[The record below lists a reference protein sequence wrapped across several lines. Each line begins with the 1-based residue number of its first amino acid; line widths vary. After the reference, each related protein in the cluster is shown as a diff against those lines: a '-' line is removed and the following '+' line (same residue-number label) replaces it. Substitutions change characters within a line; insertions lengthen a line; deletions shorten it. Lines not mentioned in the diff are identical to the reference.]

1 MIALSE
7 EPRLITK
14 VTSCQDAVEPRSPF
28 HETRIAGRDSGV
40 CHVLVRK
47 RQLFCREKGLL
58 KRLHAVI
65 PERHSNQLG
74 KDLIT
79 LDVDI
84 IGKMRLG
91 VMTGKGGNSF
101 VCNNHR
107 NGESGTDRRRQRAG
121 APVGEQGIGKH
132 VADYPRLF
140 VFDRSTAAL
149 RAYPHSTDT
158 GNVAF
163 RQVVDCQRAKVLVV
177 DHVKRR
183 TLSARPLAR
192 QANQVADEN
201 LLHRYIPRGMY
212 QLVGQRLHTWKSV
225 GTMRDILTDI

>member
-91 VMTGKGGNSF
+91 VMTGKSGNSF
-101 VCNNHR
+101 VCNNP
-107 NGESGTDRRRQRAG
+107 GTENPARIGDAS
-121 APVGEQGIGKH
+121 APAPPSANKGSVSMSLTTQGC
-132 VADYPRLF
+132 LC
-140 VFDRSTAAL
+140 STAL
-149 RAYPHSTDT
+149 PQHCVPT
-158 GNVAF
+158 
-163 RQVVDCQRAKVLVV
+163 
-177 DHVKRR
+177 R
-183 TLSARPLAR
+183 TRP
-192 QANQVADEN
+192 
-201 LLHRYIPRGMY
+201 IPAM
-212 QLVGQRLHTWKSV
+212 
-225 GTMRDILTDI
+225 